1 MILFQDFKEFIQLL
15 NKHKVKY
22 LIVGGYAVSL
32 YSRPRNTDDID
43 FWIEAKHANAKKVL
57 KVLQEF
63 GFGDLDITIEDL
75 TQDDF
80 VIQLGHPPIRIDLIT
95 TVSGLNFNDTF
106 RKKKKESIKGVGDV
120 YFISYQDLIK
130 NKKKSNRLK
139 DVDALNWIKEY
150 GKSSS

>member
-1 MILFQDFKEFIQLL
+1 MIIYNDFKEFIQLL

-32 YSRPRNTDDID
+32 YSRPRSTDDID
-43 FWIEAKHANAKKVL
+43 FWIEAKPVNAKKILKVL
-57 KVLQEF
+57 KVF
-63 GFGDLDITIEDL
+63 GFGELGITLEDL
-75 TQDDF
+75 TRDDF

-106 RKKKKESIKGVGDV
+106 KKKKKETIKGIGDV
-120 YFISYQDLIK
+120 YFVSYTDLIK
-130 NKKKSNRLK
+130 NKKKSKRLK